1 MSLQSY
7 TCQIS
12 AYKPTTI
19 SHNVTVRTEPVISL
33 GQGPEVTVTEG
44 DTLSLDC
51 KLVSGNHNFDLLR
64 LLSTFVSL
72 ECQNNRNPG

>member
-19 SHNVTVRTEPVISL
+19 SHNLTVRTEPVISL
-33 GQGPEVTVTEG
+33 GQVSCDWSTQGHVTTMITSDWPGPGG
-44 DTLSLDC
+44 DRHRGWYSQP
-51 KLVSGNHNFDLLR
+51 R
-64 LLSTFVSL
+64 L
-72 ECQNNRNPG
+72 